1 MGIRAQKPVLV
12 MEDSLRISNLL
23 LPGLFVSIPEVNYE
37 TTLKSWT
44 KLLEEG
50 TKSVVVTDNGEMT
63 IFGALLKNI
72 TDTPVNVYSK
82 LINQDSILILGV
94 SIELSKNVYIEKAT
108 GETELARAKS
118 FLFNFAKDRYIDLVS
133 DHVKAEEKKLKD
145 LEKELGSLEK
155 DHSGMEK
162 SIRSSNKTITT
173 ERDKL
178 TVLNNELPSLSAQII
193 DERNLLNSMEEGDAK
208 KEKAAYVNDLEKKK
222 KKSLKAISVSEKKIS
237 KAERDIDNANRNIP
251 KNDRTQ
257 GKFRDQVSDQ
267 EAVLQKFEDKLNT
280 IKAYK

>member
-1 MGIRAQKPVLV
+1 MGINAQKPVLV
-12 MEDSLRISNLL
+12 LEDSLRVGNSL

-50 TKSVVVTDNGEMT
+50 TKSVVVTENGEMT
-63 IFGALLKNI
+63 IFGAMLKNVVG
-72 TDTPVNVYSK
+72 TPVNVYSK
-82 LINQDSILILGV
+82 LINQDTMLILGV
-94 SIELSKNVYIEKAT
+94 SIELKKDLYIEKAS
-108 GETELARAKS
+108 GETELERAKI
-118 FLFNFAKDRYIDLVS
+118 FLFNFAKKQYIDLVTEQ
-133 DHVKAEEKKLKD
+133 VKAEDKKLND
-145 LEKELGSLEK
+145 QQKELGSLEK

-162 SIRSSNKTITT
+162 SVRSNNKSITA

-178 TVLNNELPSLSAQII
+178 TLLNSELPTLSAQII
-193 DERNLLNSMEEGDAK
+193 DEKNLLNTMEEGELK
-208 KEKAAYVNDLEKKK
+208 KEKTAYIKDLEKRKK
-222 KKSLKAISVSEKKIS
+222 KNLKAISASEKKIT
-237 KAERDIDNANRNIP
+237 KADREIDDANRNIP

-257 GKFRDQVSDQ
+257 DKFKDEVSAQ